1 MAEAFDA
8 VVIGSGVVG
17 ASTAYHLAR
26 LGGLKVCVVERG
38 PVCSGGTARSCAIV
52 RSHYSVPSNTAL
64 TLKSLEILADFPD
77 YLEDRQAASGFVNS
91 GYLFLAPE
99 GEVAAKLT
107 ANLELQSGVGA
118 ETYLVDKKEA
128 LARHPLL
135 ELDDIAA
142 VAYEP
147 NSGYAD
153 PYLTTTGLLGAARA
167 KGAVLKTD
175 CPVTAIRHDGGK
187 VAGVETAA
195 GAIDAPLVVSAIG
208 PWTAALTG
216 PLGLDIPL
224 QVSRHTVLT
233 FRAEA
238 PYARA
243 WPVIK
248 DMTTENKMYF
258 RPATGGVVLV
268 GTGDHGDPV
277 AEPAAMDENVGAD
290 YVLTQGGQLGR
301 RMPSFGAAALTDC
314 WVGAYDITP
323 DWNPVIGPAAGGPD
337 GLWLTFGFSGHGFKL
352 APALGAMLAATI
364 LGQTPEIDLAPY
376 RPGRFAD
383 GELLV
388 GAYGI
393 GSLS

>member
-1 MAEAFDA
+1 MAEAYDA

-38 PVCSGGTARSCAIV
+38 AVCSGGTARSCAIV

-64 TLKSLEILADFPD
+64 TLKSLEILAEFSD
-77 YLEDRQAASGFVNS
+77 YLEDSQAESGFVNS

-99 GEVAAKLT
+99 GETAAKLA
-107 ANLELQSGVGA
+107 ANLEMQSGVGA
-118 ETYLVDKKEA
+118 ETYLVDKGEA
-128 LARHPLL
+128 LERHPLL
-135 ELDDIAA
+135 DLDDIAA

-167 KGAVLKTD
+167 RGAVLKTH

-187 VAGVETAA
+187 VAGVETDA
-195 GAIDAPLVVSAIG
+195 GPIDAPLVVSAVG

-216 PLGLDIPL
+216 PLGLEIPL

-238 PYARA
+238 AYARDL
-243 WPVIK
+243 PVIK
-248 DMTTENKMYF
+248 DMTTKNKMYF

-268 GTGDHGDPV
+268 GTGDHGDSVP
-277 AEPAAMDENVGAD
+277 EPAAMDENVGAD

-352 APALGAMLAATI
+352 APALGAMLAAAI
-364 LGQTPEIDLAPY
+364 LGETPEIDLAPY
-376 RPGRFAD
+376 RPGRFAE
-383 GELLV
+383 GEPLV